1 MKVLF
6 DHLQPFFFAH
16 GGFQTQIEQTRQGL
30 LELGVEVEWLRWWDD
45 TQKGDLIHYFGT
57 APASYLRQ
65 ARSIGIPTVMTT
77 LFTATCNRSD
87 RLLRLQGTVVRTV
100 LGLPVG
106 GGIKRQL
113 EWSSFGLCDRNV
125 VGLEAERRV
134 LELVYGLPAS
144 RVSLL
149 PLGLPDRFLSAQPS
163 DRAGDHLICVGTI
176 TERKC
181 SVELADLARRAEVP
195 ILFVGKPY
203 AESDP
208 YWKTFSSKIDNHW
221 VRYQPHVHSEDE
233 MIALLRNA
241 RGCVVKSWYENWC
254 LAAHEA
260 AACGLPLLV
269 PDQKWSR
276 ERFGAEATYFSTDGT
291 GDAEILRRF
300 YQHCPDQSQPKIQLH
315 SWRDVATLLR
325 PIYESVA
332 NQSPPLRRDGV
343 S

>member
-6 DHLQPFFFAH
+6 DHLQPFFLAH

-30 LELGVEVEWLRWWDD
+30 LQLGVEVEWLRWWDD

-65 ARSIGIPTVMTT
+65 AHSIGIPTVMTT

-163 DRAGDHLICVGTI
+163 DRTGDYLICVGTI

-203 AESDP
+203 SDSDP
-208 YWKTFSSKIDNHW
+208 YWKAFFTRIDNHW

-233 MIALLRNA
+233 MIDLLRKA

-276 ERFGAEATYFSTDGT
+276 ERFGAEATYFSTDGKS
-291 GDAEILRRF
+291 DAEILRHF
-300 YQHCPDQSQPKIQLH
+300 YQRCPDQPPPKIQLH
-315 SWRDVATLLR
+315 SWRDVAALLR

-332 NQSPPLRRDGV
+332 NQ
-343 S
+343 